1 MIVIDAQLD
10 AVKVGGVD
18 PLELNDVM
26 QDAPEPPTPGSFMKS
41 TPANLLY
48 LFGRF
53 KDAIWNDPLQL
64 LMTARAHSFVDRLHR
79 QEPTDYDIYWPFK
92 LKPLPHQLKIFAAAR
107 TLPYVALAPVAPGTG
122 KTKMA
127 LDIAADKFMRGEIDC
142 VAVVAAPRGVHRQ
155 WVNRAIPEHGTD
167 AIKWSAAF
175 WKPTARTPDTVMKP
189 NGRRRLRVLTFNV
202 EAFSSAKGK
211 AATALAAFM
220 ASGRCMLIED
230 ESSRIKTYN
239 AKRTLAFIGETKRG
253 KHIPGLASYATARM
267 ILTGTPITKG
277 LEDLWAQYEFLD
289 PGIIGMSNYFA
300 FRARYCVTAPA
311 FRGALP
317 GVVKI
322 TGYRNVEEFVR
333 KIAPVTFVVPK
344 SVLGLPPKS
353 YEELPVILTDEQ
365 KVAYKAT
372 AKQVVQDLK
381 EANLTKAKNGGVK
394 YMRLQQILCGR
405 TYAPGATIE
414 EPPILSTIPSYR
426 VSTLV
431 DYIDSVAADRPT
443 IVWSRFT
450 QDIEEIAAALR
461 KIGRRPVTYYG
472 ATSDNDRVT
481 AIKAMRRGDA
491 TDFVANPTAGGMGID
506 GLQEVCDLAIY
517 YASSWN
523 REERWQSED
532 RIHRIGM
539 GGTALYVDM
548 VAAGTVDRQILD
560 SYKSTEDLIASI
572 MRRPEL
578 IPVLG
583 DED

>member
-1 MIVIDAQLD
+1 MILVDVQLD
-10 AVKVGGVD
+10 AVKIGGID
-18 PLELNDVM
+18 PLVLNDFV
-26 QDAPEPPTPGSFMKS
+26 QEAPEPPSPGGFLKP

-48 LFGRF
+48 VFE
-53 KDAIWNDPLQL
+53 KYKEAIWNDPLQL
-64 LMTARAHSFVDRLHR
+64 LMTARAHRFVDTLHR
-79 QEPTDYDIYWPFK
+79 TEPTDYDTYWPFK
-92 LKPLPHQLKIFAAAR
+92 VKPKDYQLKVFAVAR
-107 TLPYVALAPVAPGTG
+107 TLPYIALAPVAPGTG

-155 WVNRAIPEHGTD
+155 WVKRAIPEHGTD

-175 WKPTARTPDTVMKP
+175 WKPTAKTPDAIMKP

-202 EAFSSAKGK
+202 EAFSTSSGK
-211 AATALAAFM
+211 AANALAAFM
-220 ASGRCMLIED
+220 ASGRCLLIED
-230 ESSRIKTYN
+230 ESSRIKTPN

-253 KHIPGLASYATARM
+253 KRIKGLAEYAVSRM

-289 PGIIGMSNYFA
+289 PGIIGMSNYYA

-353 YEELPVILTDEQ
+353 YEELPVDLTTEQ
-365 KVAYKAT
+365 KAAYKAT
-372 AKQVVQDLK
+372 AKQLV
-381 EANLTKAKNGGVK
+381 EALREAGIAKSKNGGVK

-405 TYAPGATIE
+405 IYAPGETIE
-414 EPPILSTIPSYR
+414 EPPVLQTIPSYR
-426 VSTLV
+426 ISTLTDYV
-431 DYIDSVAADRPT
+431 DSSLSDRPT
-443 IVWSRFT
+443 IIWSRFT
-450 QDIEEIAAALR
+450 QDIEDIAAALR
-461 KIGRRPVTYYG
+461 KLGRRPVTYYG
-472 ATSDNDRVT
+472 DTSDDDREAAVM
-481 AIKAMRRGDA
+481 AMRRGEA
-491 TDFVANPTAGGMGID
+491 TDFVSNPAAGGMGID
-506 GLQEVCDLAIY
+506 GLQEVCEVAIY

-532 RIHRIGM
+532 RIHRLGM
-539 GGTALYVDM
+539 AGTALYVDM
-548 VAAGTVDRQILD
+548 IAPGTVDRQILD